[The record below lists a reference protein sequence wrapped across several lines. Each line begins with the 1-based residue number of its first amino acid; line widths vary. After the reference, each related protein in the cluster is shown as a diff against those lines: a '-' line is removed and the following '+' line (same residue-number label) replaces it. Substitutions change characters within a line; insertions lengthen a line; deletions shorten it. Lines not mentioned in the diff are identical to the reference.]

1 MSSDIFLGGISPYT
15 PSEPVNKSV
24 EATPSPP
31 KDKPGFEEL
40 AELRAAEV
48 TQAPEPETGVQPVK
62 HLSFDELREMMR
74 KVNLF
79 INPFEI
85 QVQFIV
91 DNASGD
97 VAMNVINTVSG
108 EVIREILPAEFER
121 ALNAPGGIR
130 GLFTDRLA

>member
-15 PSEPVNKSV
+15 PSEPVTKSV
-24 EATPSPP
+24 EARPSPP
-31 KDKPGFEEL
+31 ADKPDSREP
-40 AELRAAEV
+40 AEPQAAEV
-48 TQAPEPETGVQPVK
+48 TQASAPETGAQPVK
-62 HLSFDELREMMR
+62 HLSFDELRDLMR
-74 KVNLF
+74 KVNLY

-91 DNASGD
+91 DHQTGD

-108 EVIREILPAEFER
+108 EIIREVLPEELNR
-121 ALNAPGGIR
+121 ALDAPGGIR

>member
-1 MSSDIFLGGISPYT
+1 MSSDIFLSGISPYT

-24 EATPSPP
+24 EATPSTL
-31 KDKPGFEEL
+31 KGKPVSEEL
-40 AELRAAEV
+40 AEPKVVEA
-48 TQAPEPETGVQPVK
+48 TQAPAPETGVQPAK

-91 DNASGD
+91 DSSSGN

-108 EVIREILPAEFER
+108 EVIREVLPAEFER